1 MARHKLTET
10 KVKAALKAGKP
21 DKLGDGDGLW
31 LYVQA
36 SGTASWVFIW
46 VRHKWRRELGL
57 GSYSSG
63 VRHVSLAD
71 ARDKAEAVRGIL
83 GRGGDPFKELPERI
97 AAGKPKTFG
106 EVCDDLL
113 AAKETTFRNE
123 KHKAQWRM
131 TLEVYAKPLR
141 KIPVTDVSTDDV
153 VRVLRPLWQ
162 DKQETASRLRG
173 RIEKVLDYAKAL
185 KLRDGENPA
194 RWKGHLDH
202 ILGER
207 RKLKRG
213 HHAAMPYVDVPAF
226 MVRLSEA
233 DGLGARALELCIL
246 TATRSG
252 EVLNAR
258 WSEIDFDAA
267 TWTVPAERMKAGKEH
282 VVPLPPRALAILT
295 ALHEKRLSEFVF
307 PGQAPRK
314 PISGMAMAMAMR
326 RLEVGIYTVH
336 GFRSAFRDWCGDATS
351 FPRDVAEAALA
362 HVIHGVEA
370 AYRRGSALAKRRKLL
385 EAWASYC
392 STKNGDN
399 VLAMKLRKGGIDRD
413 AAH

>member
-10 KVKAALKAGKP
+10 RIKAALKGGKAE
-21 DKLGDGDGLW
+21 KLGDGDGLW

-46 VRHKWRRELGL
+46 IRHKRRREIGL
-57 GSYSSG
+57 GSYGSG
-63 VRHVSLAD
+63 ARHVSLVD
-71 ARDKAEAVRGIL
+71 ARGKAEAIRGIL

-97 AAGKPKTFG
+97 AAVKPKTFG
-106 EVCDDLL
+106 ECADDLL
-113 AAKETTFRNE
+113 AAKEKTFRNE
-123 KHKAQWRM
+123 KHRAQWKM

-162 DKQETASRLRG
+162 DKHETASRLRG

-185 KLRDGENPA
+185 KLREGENPA

-202 ILGER
+202 ILGKRE
-207 RKLKRG
+207 KLKRG
-213 HHAAMPYVDVPAF
+213 HHPAMPYADVPAF
-226 MVRLSEA
+226 MAKLKIAE
-233 DGLGARALELCIL
+233 GLGARALELCIL

-258 WSEIDFDAA
+258 WSEIDFEAA
-267 TWTVPAERMKAGKEH
+267 TWAIPAERMKAGKEH
-282 VVPLPPRALAILT
+282 VVPLSAHAIAILK

-307 PGQAPRK
+307 PGQAPKK
-314 PISGMAMAMAMR
+314 PISNMAMTMVMR
-326 RLEVGIYTVH
+326 RLKAGAYTVH
-336 GFRSAFRDWCGDATS
+336 GFRSSFRDWCGDATS

-362 HVIHGVEA
+362 HVVQGVEA
-370 AYRRGSALAKRRKLL
+370 AYRRGSALAKRRKLM
-385 EAWASYC
+385 EAWERYC
-392 STKNGDN
+392 LTEKVGE
-399 VLAMKLRKGGIDRD
+399 VIPLRSKHEQAQAR
-413 AAH
+413 

>member
-10 KVKAALKAGKP
+10 KIKAALKAGKP

-31 LYVQA
+31 LHIQA

-46 VRHKWRRELGL
+46 TRHKWRREMGL
-57 GSYSSG
+57 GSYG
-63 VRHVSLAD
+63 NGARNVSLAD
-71 ARDKAEAVRGIL
+71 ARVKAESVRGIL
-83 GRGGDPFKELPERI
+83 GRGGDPFKELPERLI
-97 AAGKPKTFG
+97 ANKPKTFG
-106 EVCDDLL
+106 ECSDDLV
-113 AAKETTFRNE
+113 AAKENTFRND

-141 KIPVTDVSTDDV
+141 KIPVADVSTDDV
-153 VRVLRPLWQ
+153 VRVLRPLWE

-173 RIEKVLDYAKAL
+173 RIENVLDYAKAL

-202 ILGER
+202 ILGKRE
-207 RKLKRG
+207 KLKRG
-213 HHAAMPYVDVPAF
+213 HHAAMPYAEVPAF
-226 MVRLSEA
+226 MMKLRETE
-233 DGLGARALELCIL
+233 GLGARALEMCVL

-282 VVPLPPRALAILT
+282 VVPLSARALAILK
-295 ALHEKRLSEFVF
+295 ALHEKQLSEFVF

-314 PISGMAMAMAMR
+314 PISNMAMAMVMR
-326 RLEVGIYTVH
+326 RLKVGTYTVH
-336 GFRSAFRDWCGDATS
+336 GFRSSFRDWCGDATS

-362 HVIHGVEA
+362 HVVQGVEA
-370 AYRRGSALAKRRKLL
+370 AYRRGSALAKRRKLM
-385 EAWASYC
+385 EAWEGFCMS
-392 STKNGDN
+392 
-399 VLAMKLRKGGIDRD
+399 VKGGGVVVALRRNR
-413 AAH
+413 

>member
-282 VVPLPPRALAILT
+282 VVPLSARALAILK
-295 ALHEKRLSEFVF
+295 ALHEKRLSDFVF

-314 PISGMAMAMAMR
+314 PISGMAMAMTMR
-326 RLEVGIYTVH
+326 RLEVGSFTVH
-336 GFRSAFRDWCGDATS
+336 GFRSAFRDWCGDQTS

-362 HVIHGVEA
+362 HVIQGVEA

-392 STKNGDN
+392 STTNGGN
-399 VLAMKLRKGGIDRD
+399 VLTMNRRKSEIDRD